1 MTVACLPVHRSHF
14 GVSRAGARP
23 ARRPVFLTRCQDLE
37 RHSLSDGPHRPLP
50 DPAGLPAWRPCRS
63 FPPPALPDPERL
75 GPRGPSGPAGHAAS
89 PSPPQPTAHAP
100 AHPCTSES
108 GNPLPTQQP
117 QASPSARVI
126 GACQPPPPRRGIV
139 APGPRLCKRR
149 RLRGRGRGGTPVGC
163 GRTATKR
170 ELPRGAEAVGRP
182 DGMGLHKAEGDR
194 RGGTGTK
201 RELSR
206 GDNHLSLI
214 PEGTE
219 WNGTG
224 LYRTGL
230 TGTTRTSASCRSC
243 LAQPRPK
250 RAPPCPPAGGVT
262 VGRPPPGRRPL
273 VIRALT
279 GRVGGREAG
288 RRG

>member
-1 MTVACLPVHRSHF
+1 MGRQGVAS
-14 GVSRAGARP
+14 GGGGA
-23 ARRPVFLTRCQDLE
+23 
-37 RHSLSDGPHRPLP
+37 
-50 DPAGLPAWRPCRS
+50 
-63 FPPPALPDPERL
+63 
-75 GPRGPSGPAGHAAS
+75 
-89 PSPPQPTAHAP
+89 
-100 AHPCTSES
+100 
-108 GNPLPTQQP
+108 
-117 QASPSARVI
+117 
-126 GACQPPPPRRGIV
+126 
-139 APGPRLCKRR
+139 
-149 RLRGRGRGGTPVGC
+149 RGRGGTPVGC

-279 GRVGGREAG
+279 GRVGGREGGGGGGG
-288 RRG
+288 RRGAAARAGRSGTSIRTNPSNPTTHTCAHRPVPARPGRRIAGPPGCRLGPGKDAAVSGPPAARSARVVDGIRADSADPGKARSLIARG

>member
-1 MTVACLPVHRSHF
+1 MGRQGVAS
-14 GVSRAGARP
+14 GGGGA
-23 ARRPVFLTRCQDLE
+23 
-37 RHSLSDGPHRPLP
+37 
-50 DPAGLPAWRPCRS
+50 
-63 FPPPALPDPERL
+63 
-75 GPRGPSGPAGHAAS
+75 
-89 PSPPQPTAHAP
+89 
-100 AHPCTSES
+100 
-108 GNPLPTQQP
+108 
-117 QASPSARVI
+117 
-126 GACQPPPPRRGIV
+126 
-139 APGPRLCKRR
+139 
-149 RLRGRGRGGTPVGC
+149 RGRGGTPVGC